1 MDILKLVFCFSLA
14 FVISFAATPLVKAL
28 AYKIGAIDVPDGARR
43 VHKTPIPR
51 LGGLA
56 IFYGFLVSVL
66 FFADLDTQLRG
77 ILIGALLIVAMGMV
91 DDVKQLGAKIKLLV
105 QLLAAG
111 IVVLHGVQ
119 ITAISVPDFII
130 EGGILPLGWASIPVT
145 IIWIVGVTNA
155 VNLIDGLD
163 GLAVGVSSIATFSL
177 FFIAI
182 LSGEPTVAI
191 ISAALAGGCM
201 GFIPYNFNPAKI
213 FMGDTG
219 STFLGFTLSVI
230 CIQGLFKGYA
240 IISFIVPFLILGL
253 PIFDTA
259 FAILR
264 RIKNKKPIMGADRGH
279 LHHKLIDMGFSQKQ
293 TVAILYVIAMLLGL
307 SAVLVIDQGAYT
319 AFVLMAVV
327 LLAVLFAG
335 FLLLVRSKKQEH
347 EAQDSQAS
355 QADVIFGA
363 KKQDKKK

>member
-1 MDILKLVFCFSLA
+1 M
-14 FVISFAATPLVKAL
+14 
-28 AYKIGAIDVPDGARR
+28 
-43 VHKTPIPR
+43 
-51 LGGLA
+51 
-56 IFYGFLVSVL
+56 
-66 FFADLDTQLRG
+66 
-77 ILIGALLIVAMGMV
+77 
-91 DDVKQLGAKIKLLV
+91 
-105 QLLAAG
+105 
-111 IVVLHGVQ
+111 
-119 ITAISVPDFII
+119 
-130 EGGILPLGWASIPVT
+130 
-145 IIWIVGVTNA
+145 
-155 VNLIDGLD
+155 
-163 GLAVGVSSIATFSL
+163 
-177 FFIAI
+177 
-182 LSGEPTVAI
+182 
-191 ISAALAGGCM
+191 
-201 GFIPYNFNPAKI
+201 PYNMNPAKI

-293 TVAILYVIAMLLGL
+293 TGAILYVIAMLLGL